1 MNIYNIESRNIP
13 TLFLSVKQD
22 YSIIHNFGESNNK
35 TPKKEEPNMKAK
47 DILNLVVVSA
57 VTYTAIE
64 IGITVGSA
72 VCNGVKA
79 GAKTVISAATKKKA
93 EVEEEESEEVFE

>member
-47 DILNLVVVSA
+47 DILPHD
-57 VTYTAIE
+57 
-64 IGITVGSA
+64 
-72 VCNGVKA
+72 
-79 GAKTVISAATKKKA
+79 
-93 EVEEEESEEVFE
+93 F